1 MHNPKRMARLHN
13 PDNGLDQPRSL
24 SLTVMPLL
32 HDPVEQLPAGAE
44 LHHDVHEHVVL
55 VGAFYAHHVGVLG
68 EVVHDLDLPPDV
80 VVVLA
85 AEELALGDGL
95 AGVLGAG
102 GLVGGEVG
110 GAELALAELL
120 AEVVVVA

>member
-1 MHNPKRMARLHN
+1 M
-13 PDNGLDQPRSL
+13 
-24 SLTVMPLL
+24 
-32 HDPVEQLPAGAE
+32 
-44 LHHDVHEHVVL
+44 
-55 VGAFYAHHVGVLG
+55 
-68 EVVHDLDLPPDV
+68 HDLDLPPDV